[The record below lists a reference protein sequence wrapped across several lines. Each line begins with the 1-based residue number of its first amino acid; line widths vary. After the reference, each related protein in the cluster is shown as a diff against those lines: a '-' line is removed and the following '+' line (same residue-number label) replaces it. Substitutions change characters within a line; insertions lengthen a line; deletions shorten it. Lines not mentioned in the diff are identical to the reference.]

1 MTYSSHPSTMSLS
14 VCKMC
19 TDTAEPS
26 VKVVLSKSTCGDALA
41 GPGEVTEWGGWP
53 ARPATAQLWDFQFS
67 PAAATAP
74 PPFSILLDNKNSS
87 VVYSSVVVSRA
98 LKTQSVLLPGG
109 WPALSFLQ
117 TPVKWRKWL
126 LPYWFNKTPRSLLL
140 QSWPRPRP
148 RPGARRRRRRENF
161 TFYKYFNLG
170 MYLKNVFQSISF
182 GACGYE

>member
-1 MTYSSHPSTMSLS
+1 MYK
-14 VCKMC
+14 VC

-53 ARPATAQLWDFQFS
+53 ARPATAQLLDFQFS

-87 VVYSSVVVSRA
+87 VYSSVVVSRA
-98 LKTQSVLLPGG
+98 LETQSVLLSGG

-117 TPVKWRKWL
+117 TPVK
-126 LPYWFNKTPRSLLL
+126 
-140 QSWPRPRP
+140 
-148 RPGARRRRRRENF
+148 
-161 TFYKYFNLG
+161 
-170 MYLKNVFQSISF
+170 
-182 GACGYE
+182 